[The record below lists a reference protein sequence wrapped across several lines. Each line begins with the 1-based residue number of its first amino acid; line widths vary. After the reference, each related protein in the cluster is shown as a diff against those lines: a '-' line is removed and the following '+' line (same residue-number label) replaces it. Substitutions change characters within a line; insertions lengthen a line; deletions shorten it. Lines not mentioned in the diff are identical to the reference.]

1 MFTIMPQDILLFLS
15 ALFIFYK
22 NMCIE
27 SVWWGIE
34 KITLFYKNLVVFSI
48 AIHNLDKYSMFN
60 V

>member
-1 MFTIMPQDILLFLS
+1 MPQDILLFLS

-34 KITLFYKNLVVFSI
+34 KITLFYKNLVKLKKINFI
-48 AIHNLDKYSMFN
+48 LLYLLYND
-60 V
+60 

>member
-34 KITLFYKNLVVFSI
+34 KITLFYKNLVKLKKINFI
-48 AIHNLDKYSMFN
+48 LLYLLYND
-60 V
+60 